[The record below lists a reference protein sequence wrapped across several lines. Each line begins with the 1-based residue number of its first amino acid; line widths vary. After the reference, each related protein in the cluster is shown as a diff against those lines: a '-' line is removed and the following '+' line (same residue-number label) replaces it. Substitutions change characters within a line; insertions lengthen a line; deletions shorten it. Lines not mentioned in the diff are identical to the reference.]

1 MAAFTAN
8 PAREQTDLIRVRFW
22 THVPAAPLSEF
33 IYDLWLYEEY
43 TPTSHANE
51 RILPSG
57 TIEMVVN
64 LQERQ
69 LRIYPLD
76 IQSCRRFS
84 GAVVSGPYSR
94 CFVTDT
100 AEEKSIIGVHFK
112 PAGAFPFLGV
122 PPEELADA
130 HVDLENLWGR
140 SAGELRE
147 RLCEARTPQMR
158 FSILEGA
165 LLHHLLRPI
174 EHHWAVAAT
183 VEELTKSG
191 ARPLIREIA
200 RTLGISQRR
209 LIRVFADE
217 AGLTP
222 KLFGRIQRFQRA
234 LAMASTSRDLSHW
247 SEIALSCGYF
257 DQAHLIN
264 DFEEFSGFTPTE
276 YLEQLKY
283 LQGQGFRRKR
293 NHVPL
298 VQAA

>member
-1 MAAFTAN
+1 M
-8 PAREQTDLIRVRFW
+8 RFW
-22 THVPAAPLSEF
+22 THVPPAPLSEF

-43 TPTSHANE
+43 TPTSHTYE

-64 LQERQ
+64 LQEHQ
-69 LRIYPLD
+69 LRIYDLD
-76 IQSCRRFS
+76 TRSCKRFS
-84 GAVVSGPYSR
+84 GAVVSGPYGR

-100 AEEKSIIGVHFK
+100 AEEKTIIGVHFK

-122 PPEELADA
+122 PPEDLADA

-147 RLCEARTPQMR
+147 RLCEARSPQAR

-165 LLHHLLRPI
+165 LERHLMRPL

-183 VEELTKSG
+183 VEELTKPG

-200 RTLGISQRR
+200 KELGISQRR
-209 LIRVFADE
+209 LIRVFAEE

-222 KLFGRIQRFQRA
+222 KLFGRIQRFQRTIA
-234 LAMASTSRDLSHW
+234 LASDAKDLSHW
-247 SEIALSCGYF
+247 GEIALCCGYF
-257 DQAHLIN
+257 DQAHLIS
-264 DFEEFSGFTPTE
+264 DFVEFSGLTPTD
-276 YLEQLKY
+276 YRKHLERLWM
-283 LQGQGFRRKR
+283 QGLRQKR

-298 VQAA
+298 LQTG